1 MMPPTA
7 HDRRFHKELT
17 DDVALARADRH
28 ADADFSCALGN
39 GHEHDIHDAD
49 AADQKRDA
57 CDAAAEQR
65 HQVARGLLLLLRL
78 TVRVGAE
85 IAAVYL
91 AARLHELRER
101 LFGERLDV
109 LGIFG
114 LDDVLMVVHAL

>member
-1 MMPPTA
+1 MPISRVRSVT
-7 HDRRFHKELT
+7 
-17 DDVALARADRH
+17 
-28 ADADFSCALGN
+28 

-57 CDAAAEQR
+57 CNAAAEQR
-65 HQVARGLLLLLRL
+65 HQIARGLLLLLRL

-114 LDDVLMVVHAL
+114 LDDILMVAHALRTHHQALQRVRA